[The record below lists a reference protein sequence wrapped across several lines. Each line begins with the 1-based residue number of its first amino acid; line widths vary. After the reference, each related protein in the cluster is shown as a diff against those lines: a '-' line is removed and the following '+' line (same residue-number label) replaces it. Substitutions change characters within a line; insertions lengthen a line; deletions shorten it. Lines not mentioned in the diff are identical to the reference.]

1 MKGRSLTLRIS
12 AVAFIAL
19 SLGIASGARADS
31 LPLRGPTDS
40 RIRTVLYSPDE
51 VYRLYG
57 FVGYHLDLEFASDEV
72 FVGLSAGDP
81 EAVTYS
87 AHENVL
93 TLRPKAA
100 SSQMNLTV
108 STNKRRYYFEYA
120 IAARPPS
127 RFADEVMYAVRFMYP
142 ANPANPASRDALTP
156 EERVERDLKL
166 AQEHRPRN
174 ADYWFCGNAAI
185 KPIAASDD
193 GVHTRLTFPTK
204 AELPAIFV
212 RNDDASESLLNFS
225 MDAGDVVIH
234 RVAVR
239 FIVRRGRLTGCI
251 VNKGFVG
258 SGERLE
264 SGTIAPDVKRERK
277 DVPP

>member
-1 MKGRSLTLRIS
+1 MKGRFLTFSVWSVSL
-12 AVAFIAL
+12 V
-19 SLGIASGARADS
+19 LGINGPLHADS
-31 LPLRGPTDS
+31 LPMRGVTDS
-40 RIRTVLYSPDE
+40 RIRTVLYSPDD

-57 FVGYHLDLEFASDEV
+57 FVGYALDLEFASDEV

-108 STNKRRYYFEYA
+108 STNKHRYYFEYR
-120 IAARPPS
+120 IEARSMS
-127 RFADEVMYAVRFMYP
+127 RFADEAMYAVRFMYP
-142 ANPANPASRDALTP
+142 ASAAAQESLTP
-156 EERVERDLKL
+156 EQRVARDLAL
-166 AQEHRPRN
+166 AQRNRPRN
-174 ADYWFCGNAAI
+174 VDYWFCGNGAI
-185 KPIAASDD
+185 KPVAASDD
-193 GVHTRLTFPTK
+193 GVHTRLTFAPK

-212 RNDDASESLLNFS
+212 SNDDGSESLLNFS

-234 RVAVR
+234 RVAPR

-251 VNKGFVG
+251 VNKGFAG

-264 SGTIAPDVKRERK
+264 SGTIAPEVTRERK
-277 DVPP
+277 ESSP

>member
-1 MKGRSLTLRIS
+1 MKTRFLTWS
-12 AVAFIAL
+12 VFAIAL
-19 SLGIASGARADS
+19 VLDSVDTALADS
-31 LPLRGPTDS
+31 LPMRGLTDS
-40 RIRTVLYSPDE
+40 RIRTVLFSPDE

-57 FVGYHLDLEFASDEV
+57 FVGYHLDLEFALDEV

-108 STNKRRYYFEYA
+108 STTKRRYYFEYS
-120 IAARPPS
+120 IAARSMS
-127 RFADEVMYAVRFMYP
+127 RFADEAMYAVRFMYP
-142 ANPANPASRDALTP
+142 ANPAAKESLTP
-156 EERVERDLKL
+156 EQRVARDLAL
-166 AQEHRPRN
+166 AQRNKPRN
-174 ADYWFCGNAAI
+174 VDYWFCGNSAI
-185 KPIAASDD
+185 KPVAASDD
-193 GVHTRLTFPTK
+193 GVHTRLTFAAK

-212 RNDDASESLLNFS
+212 SNDDGSESLLNFS

-234 RVAVR
+234 RVAAR

-251 VNKGFVG
+251 VNKGNAG

-264 SGTIAPDVKRERK
+264 SGTIAPEVTRERK
-277 DVPP
+277 EILP